1 MKQKNEQPQRIGPLL
16 SEILSEKGYLTF
28 CKEYAI
34 MQKWGL
40 IVDTR
45 LAAASICE
53 RIEDGIMYVKVK
65 SAPWRLEAA
74 YCKEKVLNK
83 IHNDF
88 GCPTIKDIIF
98 Y

>member
-1 MKQKNEQPQRIGPLL
+1 MKRLTEQPQHIGTLL
-16 SEILSEKGYLTF
+16 SEVLSEKGYLTF

-40 IVDTR
+40 LVDTN

-53 RIEDGIMYVKVK
+53 RIEDGIMYVKLK
-65 SAPWRLEAA
+65 SAPWRQEAV
-74 YCKEKVLNK
+74 YCKDKVLKK
-83 IHNDF
+83 IHKDF
-88 GCPTIKDIIF
+88 GCSTIKDIVF